1 MALMLELGLTL
12 HVVVL
17 PCTDPGTDPG
27 TDPTPTL
34 HLVPVAAL
42 HRPYTDPTPTLVPV
56 AALHRPYTDPGTDL
70 GTGCCLTPALVPV
83 AALHRPWYRLL
94 PYNDPGTGCC
104 CAMDIQPR
112 PRSGLTWATRLGGT
126 MFCESCGLVHAPA
139 RSSLVLF

>member
-34 HLVPVAAL
+34 H
-42 HRPYTDPTPTLVPV
+42 LVPV